1 MPTKQNGVVPK
12 QEPDTEEN
20 DLVSGPTQTTSSVKR
35 KNNSTNNKATT
46 TKSASKKRKKTTN
59 NDDDQN
65 VHNDSSNNTNNTNTT
80 TGRSKS
86 TSNSNAGHR
95 PVTSCTHCR
104 QHKIKCN
111 ASEKFPD
118 PCSRCQRMNLKCEID
133 PQFRP
138 KKGSQIQSLRND
150 VDELRS
156 KIAFLTKN
164 ENLIAQVLQK
174 TNIEGAEILAKNHGD
189 NTDGNGENKNSISNN
204 SGRGKEN
211 KMITPPLVAKTHLK
225 KDPVLLSL
233 DGKSNS
239 IPLINDSAV
248 NKEQLNVA
256 LKAAVRSVSE
266 SPATF
271 TPSENINDAS
281 FNGKSVTTHVN
292 THAIPQNNISPNT
305 HISEFVLGDVKISIE
320 KAKTLHKNFVDNFL
334 PYLPILISNDP
345 IELYQQSQLLFW
357 TVMLTSCLSDPVP
370 SLYMSFAS
378 LIKQLAI
385 ETCWI
390 RTPRSTHIVQSLLIL
405 STWPL
410 PNQKVLDDCSYRFI
424 GLAKSLSLQLGLHRG
439 KFMSEF
445 SRTQVALPDAE
456 KWRSRTWLAVFFCE
470 QFWSSNLGLP
480 PSLQTDF
487 ILESA
492 RIDQSLPKNF
502 RCLISLA
509 IFQAKLVNI
518 MGLNVSSPDG
528 LMEPANRAAPLHIM
542 ERELERLAFKLQI
555 DDLVVEC
562 YYLYVKLMVCLFS
575 FLPETT
581 SEDQAKYVTI
591 AYNSATRIIT
601 IMSKL
606 LEKRQLTEY
615 PIYLRHSVTTA
626 AFILF
631 RLHLT
636 PYLLPKYID
645 SARQSIVT
653 VHRLFRN
660 MLGAWKDVENDISRT
675 ATVLEKLNFVIITHP
690 ELYVDTQGII
700 VRMRSHL
707 TGSLFYDL
715 VWNIHEARR
724 RSIEGS
730 KDLNLSKRKC
740 KSKSV
745 NKPLPLPFYN
755 QITKD
760 DFTAITTTTPNGT
773 TITKLVPTDQA
784 IINAKESAFKAGL
797 SKPTEING
805 IPLAMLEATGSIS
818 SKPSKVSLN
827 RNDNISPRGK
837 KNILKS
843 SSSTN
848 VSEQAS
854 LQVTKPTSSANLGK
868 SKSRQYPPPPLFPN
882 VSNEKIS
889 LTADALGMRKTSNS
903 TAEADFKNGY
913 QTSNL
918 SSIPNVLEKGS
929 QKMGSV
935 DISNLDSLFDS
946 PKLTN
951 DPEGEPLNN
960 RGGVRSST
968 ETPEDIDPMN
978 EMFIDSIFQQNSKP
992 IEDDDLLGWFDMN
1005 MAPEF

>member
-1 MPTKQNGVVPK
+1 
-12 QEPDTEEN
+12 
-20 DLVSGPTQTTSSVKR
+20 
-35 KNNSTNNKATT
+35 
-46 TKSASKKRKKTTN
+46 
-59 NDDDQN
+59 
-65 VHNDSSNNTNNTNTT
+65 
-80 TGRSKS
+80 
-86 TSNSNAGHR
+86 
-95 PVTSCTHCR
+95 
-104 QHKIKCN
+104 
-111 ASEKFPD
+111 
-118 PCSRCQRMNLKCEID
+118 MNLKCEID

-357 TVMLTSCLSDPVP
+357 T
-370 SLYMSFAS
+370 
-378 LIKQLAI
+378 
-385 ETCWI
+385 
-390 RTPRSTHIVQSLLIL
+390 
-405 STWPL
+405 
-410 PNQKVLDDCSYRFI
+410 
-424 GLAKSLSLQLGLHRG
+424 
-439 KFMSEF
+439 
-445 SRTQVALPDAE
+445 
-456 KWRSRTWLAVFFCE
+456 
-470 QFWSSNLGLP
+470 
-480 PSLQTDF
+480 
-487 ILESA
+487 
-492 RIDQSLPKNF
+492 
-502 RCLISLA
+502 
-509 IFQAKLVNI
+509 
-518 MGLNVSSPDG
+518 
-528 LMEPANRAAPLHIM
+528 
-542 ERELERLAFKLQI
+542 
-555 DDLVVEC
+555 
-562 YYLYVKLMVCLFS
+562 
-575 FLPETT
+575 
-581 SEDQAKYVTI
+581 
-591 AYNSATRIIT
+591 
-601 IMSKL
+601 
-606 LEKRQLTEY
+606 
-615 PIYLRHSVTTA
+615 
-626 AFILF
+626 
-631 RLHLT
+631 
-636 PYLLPKYID
+636 
-645 SARQSIVT
+645 
-653 VHRLFRN
+653 
-660 MLGAWKDVENDISRT
+660 
-675 ATVLEKLNFVIITHP
+675 
-690 ELYVDTQGII
+690 
-700 VRMRSHL
+700 
-707 TGSLFYDL
+707 
-715 VWNIHEARR
+715 
-724 RSIEGS
+724 
-730 KDLNLSKRKC
+730 
-740 KSKSV
+740 
-745 NKPLPLPFYN
+745 PLPLPFYN

-797 SKPTEING
+797 SMPTEING

-903 TAEADFKNGY
+903 MAEADFKNGY